1 MPHLPVAFA
10 AMKKRV
16 KSSAGGELGDVIED
30 MDNGLAKIW
39 SVIEEAG
46 EADNTIFIFTSDN
59 GPWLNA
65 PQRMYDDGHTQ
76 PYHVGAAGIF
86 RGSKA
91 LSYEGGHRVPF
102 IVYWKGT
109 P

>member
-1 MPHLPVAFA
+1 
-10 AMKKRV
+10 MKKRV

-65 PQRMYDDGHTQ
+65 PQRMYDD
-76 PYHVGAAGIF
+76 AI
-86 RGSKA
+86 RN
-91 LSYEGGHRVPF
+91 L
-102 IVYWKGT
+102 IM
-109 P
+109 